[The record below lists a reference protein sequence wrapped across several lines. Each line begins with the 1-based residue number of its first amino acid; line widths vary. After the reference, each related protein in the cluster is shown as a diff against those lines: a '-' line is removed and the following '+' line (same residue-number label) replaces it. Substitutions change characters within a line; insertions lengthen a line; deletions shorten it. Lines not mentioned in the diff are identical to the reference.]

1 MFYSILGKEKCE
13 DSGKISIFTDF
24 NLNVCISYMNNLV
37 KGYDLQKLY
46 ENIPKESETTK
57 YRRKITSDMQ
67 NEAVFK
73 AFDRYAKQVAR
84 AVTYEKKST
93 YSNLIY
99 QKQKW
104 HLDSLLI
111 YIQAVEQLLDDLKRQ
126 SSYSDAMEEFVSY
139 LCEVTKSEAFVK
151 GKELAQ
157 NLHQSMEETKMIFSL
172 QKNKVVWE
180 EKSEGDFFAERM
192 AKAFAV
198 DKKPGQAVNVNK
210 ETELTMLEKNLAER
224 QIKRQNWD
232 GMLETLLQ
240 IPMDEK
246 LVQLAEDVQ
255 YYLGFFLL
263 VRDMKGRGYS
273 FCMPEETDKLEVKQ
287 GYDLAL
293 ALRSE
298 KEVIANDCNLQKDER
313 FFVITGANGGG
324 KTTYAR
330 MIGQILYFAK
340 MGLLVPC
347 EKAGVPN
354 YTTILSHFSNDES
367 EMSGKGKL
375 VEELTRLKP
384 MMQEKWSG
392 SFVILN
398 ELFTTAATWDAGI
411 MGQKVLDYFM
421 SHDCYG
427 IYVTH
432 IQSLAKERD
441 GLVSLVAELA
451 DDHHTRS
458 FKITRKP
465 ASEAEYEDSLITKYN
480 MTENQM
486 KAVIGHE
493 D

>member
-1 MFYSILGKEKCE
+1 
-13 DSGKISIFTDF
+13 
-24 NLNVCISYMNNLV
+24 
-37 KGYDLQKLY
+37 
-46 ENIPKESETTK
+46 
-57 YRRKITSDMQ
+57 
-67 NEAVFK
+67 
-73 AFDRYAKQVAR
+73 
-84 AVTYEKKST
+84 
-93 YSNLIY
+93 
-99 QKQKW
+99 
-104 HLDSLLI
+104 
-111 YIQAVEQLLDDLKRQ
+111 
-126 SSYSDAMEEFVSY
+126 
-139 LCEVTKSEAFVK
+139 
-151 GKELAQ
+151 
-157 NLHQSMEETKMIFSL
+157 
-172 QKNKVVWE
+172 
-180 EKSEGDFFAERM
+180 
-192 AKAFAV
+192 
-198 DKKPGQAVNVNK
+198 
-210 ETELTMLEKNLAER
+210 
-224 QIKRQNWD
+224 
-232 GMLETLLQ
+232 MLETLLQ
-240 IPMDEK
+240 IQMDEK

>member
-1 MFYSILGKEKCE
+1 M
-13 DSGKISIFTDF
+13 IS
-24 NLNVCISYMNNLV
+24 
-37 KGYDLQKLY
+37 
-46 ENIPKESETTK
+46 
-57 YRRKITSDMQ
+57 
-67 NEAVFK
+67 
-73 AFDRYAKQVAR
+73 
-84 AVTYEKKST
+84 
-93 YSNLIY
+93 
-99 QKQKW
+99 
-104 HLDSLLI
+104 
-111 YIQAVEQLLDDLKRQ
+111 
-126 SSYSDAMEEFVSY
+126 
-139 LCEVTKSEAFVK
+139 
-151 GKELAQ
+151 
-157 NLHQSMEETKMIFSL
+157 
-172 QKNKVVWE
+172 
-180 EKSEGDFFAERM
+180 
-192 AKAFAV
+192 
-198 DKKPGQAVNVNK
+198 
-210 ETELTMLEKNLAER
+210 
-224 QIKRQNWD
+224 
-232 GMLETLLQ
+232 
-240 IPMDEK
+240 
-246 LVQLAEDVQ
+246 
-255 YYLGFFLL
+255 
-263 VRDMKGRGYS
+263 
-273 FCMPEETDKLEVKQ
+273 
-287 GYDLAL
+287 AL

-432 IQSLAKERD
+432 IQSLAKERN

>member
-13 DSGKISIFTDF
+13 DSEKISIFTDF

-67 NEAVFK
+67 NEEVFK

-84 AVTYEKKST
+84 AVSYEKKST

-126 SSYSDAMEEFVSY
+126 LSYSDAMEELVSY

-180 EKSEGDFFAERM
+180 DKSEGKFFAERM

-198 DKKPGQAVNVNK
+198 NKKPGQAVNVNK
-210 ETELTMLEKNLAER
+210 ETELTLLEKNLAER

-273 FCMPEETDKLEVKQ
+273 FCMPEETDKLEVEFLQKPNADTTQ
-287 GYDLAL
+287 ENLLDRLEDQIFNLSMVANISDENFGNSSGTAL
-293 ALRSE
+293 AYKLLSMDNLCRMKARKFVSGMNQRWKILATHPLSGIPE
-298 KEVIANDCNLQKDER
+298 DLWTKLDYQFTRNTPKNLLEEVQ
-313 FFVITGANGGG
+313 
-324 KTTYAR
+324 
-330 MIGQILYFAK
+330 
-340 MGLLVPC
+340 
-347 EKAGVPN
+347 
-354 YTTILSHFSNDES
+354 
-367 EMSGKGKL
+367 
-375 VEELTRLKP
+375 
-384 MMQEKWSG
+384 
-392 SFVILN
+392 
-398 ELFTTAATWDAGI
+398 AAAQMAGI
-411 MGQKVLDYFM
+411 TSQRTQLRVISAVDNVDKELERIQEEQGKEPQDDLRQERTVTEPNDVL
-421 SHDCYG
+421 G
-427 IYVTH
+427 GT
-432 IQSLAKERD
+432 QE
-441 GLVSLVAELA
+441 
-451 DDHHTRS
+451 T
-458 FKITRKP
+458 P
-465 ASEAEYEDSLITKYN
+465 
-480 MTENQM
+480 
-486 KAVIGHE
+486 
-493 D
+493 

>member
-13 DSGKISIFTDF
+13 DSEKISIFTDF

-126 SSYSDAMEEFVSY
+126 SSYSDAMEELVSY
-139 LCEVTKSEAFVK
+139 LYEVTKSEAFVK

-180 EKSEGDFFAERM
+180 DKSEGDFFAERM

-210 ETELTMLEKNLAER
+210 ETELTLLEKNLAER

-240 IPMDEK
+240 IQMDEK

-298 KEVIANDCNLQKDER
+298 KEAIANDCNLQRDER

-347 EKAGVPN
+347 EK
-354 YTTILSHFSNDES
+354 
-367 EMSGKGKL
+367 
-375 VEELTRLKP
+375 
-384 MMQEKWSG
+384 
-392 SFVILN
+392 
-398 ELFTTAATWDAGI
+398 DAGK
-411 MGQKVLDYFM
+411 M
-421 SHDCYG
+421 
-427 IYVTH
+427 
-432 IQSLAKERD
+432 
-441 GLVSLVAELA
+441 
-451 DDHHTRS
+451 
-458 FKITRKP
+458 
-465 ASEAEYEDSLITKYN
+465 
-480 MTENQM
+480 
-486 KAVIGHE
+486 
-493 D
+493 

>member
-13 DSGKISIFTDF
+13 DSEKISIFTDF

-84 AVTYEKKST
+84 AVSYEKKST

-126 SSYSDAMEEFVSY
+126 SSYSDAMEELVSY
-139 LCEVTKSEAFVK
+139 LYEVTKSEAFVK
-151 GKELAQ
+151 GKELVQ
-157 NLHQSMEETKMIFSL
+157 NLHQSMEEMKMIFSL

-180 EKSEGDFFAERM
+180 EKSEGEFFAERM
-192 AKAFAV
+192 AKAFAAA
-198 DKKPGQAVNVNK
+198 KKPGQAVNVNK
-210 ETELTMLEKNLAER
+210 ETELTLLERNLAER

-232 GMLETLLQ
+232 GMLETLLRIQ
-240 IPMDEK
+240 MDEK

-367 EMSGKGKL
+367 EMSGKGK
-375 VEELTRLKP
+375 
-384 MMQEKWSG
+384 WSG

-432 IQSLAKERD
+432 IQSLAKERG

-480 MTENQM
+480 MTVNQM

>member
-13 DSGKISIFTDF
+13 DSEKISIFTDF

-84 AVTYEKKST
+84 AVSYEKKSI

-126 SSYSDAMEEFVSY
+126 SSCSDAMEELVSY

-172 QKNKVVWE
+172 QRNKVVWE
-180 EKSEGDFFAERM
+180 DKSEGEFFAERM

-210 ETELTMLEKNLAER
+210 ETELTLLEKNLAER

-240 IPMDEK
+240 IQMDEK

-273 FCMPEETDKLEVKQ
+273 FCIPE
-287 GYDLAL
+287 
-293 ALRSE
+293 
-298 KEVIANDCNLQKDER
+298 
-313 FFVITGANGGG
+313 
-324 KTTYAR
+324 
-330 MIGQILYFAK
+330 
-340 MGLLVPC
+340 
-347 EKAGVPN
+347 
-354 YTTILSHFSNDES
+354 
-367 EMSGKGKL
+367 
-375 VEELTRLKP
+375 
-384 MMQEKWSG
+384 
-392 SFVILN
+392 
-398 ELFTTAATWDAGI
+398 
-411 MGQKVLDYFM
+411 
-421 SHDCYG
+421 
-427 IYVTH
+427 
-432 IQSLAKERD
+432 
-441 GLVSLVAELA
+441 
-451 DDHHTRS
+451 
-458 FKITRKP
+458 
-465 ASEAEYEDSLITKYN
+465 
-480 MTENQM
+480 
-486 KAVIGHE
+486 
-493 D
+493 

>member
-13 DSGKISIFTDF
+13 DSEKISIFTDF

-84 AVTYEKKST
+84 AVSYEKKST

-126 SSYSDAMEEFVSY
+126 SSYSDAMEELVSY

-172 QKNKVVWE
+172 QRNKVVWE
-180 EKSEGDFFAERM
+180 DKSEGEFFAERM

-210 ETELTMLEKNLAER
+210 ETELTLLEKNLAER

-240 IPMDEK
+240 IQMDEK
-246 LVQLAEDVQ
+246 LV
-255 YYLGFFLL
+255 
-263 VRDMKGRGYS
+263 
-273 FCMPEETDKLEVKQ
+273 
-287 GYDLAL
+287 
-293 ALRSE
+293 
-298 KEVIANDCNLQKDER
+298 
-313 FFVITGANGGG
+313 
-324 KTTYAR
+324 
-330 MIGQILYFAK
+330 
-340 MGLLVPC
+340 
-347 EKAGVPN
+347 
-354 YTTILSHFSNDES
+354 
-367 EMSGKGKL
+367 
-375 VEELTRLKP
+375 
-384 MMQEKWSG
+384 
-392 SFVILN
+392 
-398 ELFTTAATWDAGI
+398 
-411 MGQKVLDYFM
+411 
-421 SHDCYG
+421 
-427 IYVTH
+427 
-432 IQSLAKERD
+432 
-441 GLVSLVAELA
+441 
-451 DDHHTRS
+451 
-458 FKITRKP
+458 
-465 ASEAEYEDSLITKYN
+465 
-480 MTENQM
+480 
-486 KAVIGHE
+486 
-493 D
+493 

>member
-1 MFYSILGKEKCE
+1 MPFGQNKGGSICFILGKEKCE
-13 DSGKISIFTDF
+13 DSEKISIFTDF

-67 NEAVFK
+67 NEAVFR
-73 AFDRYAKQVAR
+73 AFDRYAKQVER
-84 AVTYEKKST
+84 AVSYEKKST

-126 SSYSDAMEEFVSY
+126 SSCSDAMEELVSY

-157 NLHQSMEETKMIFSL
+157 NLHQSME
-172 QKNKVVWE
+172 
-180 EKSEGDFFAERM
+180 
-192 AKAFAV
+192 
-198 DKKPGQAVNVNK
+198 
-210 ETELTMLEKNLAER
+210 
-224 QIKRQNWD
+224 
-232 GMLETLLQ
+232 
-240 IPMDEK
+240 EK

-375 VEELTRLKP
+375 VEE
-384 MMQEKWSG
+384 
-392 SFVILN
+392 
-398 ELFTTAATWDAGI
+398 
-411 MGQKVLDYFM
+411 
-421 SHDCYG
+421 
-427 IYVTH
+427 
-432 IQSLAKERD
+432 
-441 GLVSLVAELA
+441 
-451 DDHHTRS
+451 
-458 FKITRKP
+458 
-465 ASEAEYEDSLITKYN
+465 
-480 MTENQM
+480 
-486 KAVIGHE
+486 
-493 D
+493 

>member
-13 DSGKISIFTDF
+13 DSEKISIFTDF

-84 AVTYEKKST
+84 AVSYEKKST

-126 SSYSDAMEEFVSY
+126 SSYSDAMEELVSY

-157 NLHQSMEETKMIFSL
+157 NLHQSME
-172 QKNKVVWE
+172 
-180 EKSEGDFFAERM
+180 FFAERM

-210 ETELTMLEKNLAER
+210 ETELTLLEKNLAER

-298 KEVIANDCNLQKDER
+298 KEVIANDCNLQRDER